1 MLEPVGGK
9 QESWNTN
16 QSLICPTK
24 DYPYI
29 FTSKNSAKALDE
41 LKVNLTTMTQTTST
55 QTTNVPTTTSNSI
68 TSTTSRIF
76 TTSTTS
82 EETTNSTTVE
92 HHRKHR
98 KDKKDKS
105 DSSFSKMKLLV
116 ITGFILIIML
126 ILILGIVKRRKTRIL
141 IHKKN
146 IHGFDSLHNDPS
158 MDDFDEEEVW
168 SRSDSKPA
176 YTDTPKTHGTRVSFD

>member
-41 LKVNLTTMTQTTST
+41 LKVKLTTMTQTTD
-55 QTTNVPTTTSNSI
+55 VPTTTSNRI

-82 EETTNSTTVE
+82 EETTNTTTVQ

-98 KDKKDKS
+98 KDKKDNS
-105 DSSFSKMKLLV
+105 DSSFSKMKFLV
-116 ITGFILIIML
+116 VTGFILIIIL
-126 ILILGIVKRRKTRIL
+126 ILILGIAKRRKARIL
-141 IHKKN
+141 ILQKN
-146 IHGFDSLHNDPS
+146 THGFDTLNNAPS

-168 SRSDSKPA
+168 SRPKSQPA
-176 YTDTPKTHGTRVSFD
+176 YSDTPKTHGTRVSFD